1 MAEIQPTPPAL
12 TPPAP
17 RRLQPASIALGVA
30 ALIAV
35 GVVTYSVAFRGES
48 APVADANAAAAA
60 NGMAAG
66 QVPSVEQMVAS
77 LVEQVRRNPDDHEG
91 WFRLGMTYRGMENF
105 PQAIAAF
112 RRSMELQPANAD
124 YRGYLGEALL
134 IQATRNNQPPP
145 PESEQLF
152 RRALELHAGHPQ
164 SRFYLATI
172 RDVRGD
178 HRGALDDLIAL
189 LRDAPAGEMWP
200 QQVREA
206 ALAIAR
212 TNNIDIANR
221 LPAAPAAP
229 ATGTAGA
236 APAPG
241 QSVATAAIPGPTPDQ
256 MRAAGGMTPTQQ
268 SAMGREMVERLATRL
283 RQNPRDANRWIMLM
297 RSRMVLNEPQLAQ
310 EALRNGLAAFPNDT
324 AAQNQLR
331 QAARELGV
339 SGG

>member
-1 MAEIQPTPPAL
+1 MAETPPA
-12 TPPAP
+12 PPAP
-17 RRLQPASIALGVA
+17 RRLQPATIALAGA
-30 ALIAV
+30 ALIAI
-35 GVVTYSVAFRGES
+35 GVVVYSVAFRGGG
-48 APVADANAAAAA
+48 APAADANASA

-66 QVPSVEQMVAS
+66 QVPSVEELVAG
-77 LVEQVRRNPDDHEG
+77 LVEQVRRNPDDHES

-105 PQAIAAF
+105 PQAVAAF

-134 IQATRNNQPPP
+134 IQATRANQPPP

-152 RRALELHAGHPQ
+152 RRALELQPGHPQ

-172 RDVRGD
+172 KDVRGD
-178 HRGALDDLIAL
+178 HRGAVDDLIAL

-200 QQVREA
+200 QQVRSA
-206 ALAIAR
+206 VQAIAQ

-221 LPAAPAAP
+221 LPAAPAPGAPGAP
-229 ATGTAGA
+229 A
-236 APAPG
+236 APG

-268 SAMGREMVERLATRL
+268 SAMGREMVERLAARL
-283 RQNPRDANRWIMLM
+283 RQNPRDASRWIMLM

-310 EALRNGLAAFPNDT
+310 EALRNGLAAFPSDT

-331 QAARELGV
+331 QAARELGI

>member
-1 MAEIQPTPPAL
+1 MAETPPA
-12 TPPAP
+12 PPAP
-17 RRLQPASIALGVA
+17 RRIQPATIALAVA
-30 ALIAV
+30 ALIAI
-35 GVVTYSVAFRGES
+35 GVLVYSIAFRGGG
-48 APVADANAAAAA
+48 ALAADANASATA

-66 QVPSVEQMVAS
+66 PVPSVEELVAG
-77 LVEQVRRNPDDHEG
+77 LVEQVRRNPDDHES

-105 PQAIAAF
+105 PQAVAAF

-134 IQATRNNQPPP
+134 IQASRANQPPP

-152 RRALELHAGHPQ
+152 RRALELQPGHPQ

-172 RDVRGD
+172 KDVRGD
-178 HRGALDDLIAL
+178 HRGAVDDLIAL

-200 QQVREA
+200 QQVRNA
-206 ALAIAR
+206 VQAIAQA
-212 TNNIDIANR
+212 NNIDIANR

-229 ATGTAGA
+229 APG
-236 APAPG
+236 APG

-268 SAMGREMVERLATRL
+268 SAAGRGMVERLSARL
-283 RQNPRDANRWIMLM
+283 RQNPRDATGWIMLM
-297 RSRMVLNEPQLAQ
+297 RSRMVLNEPHLAQ

-331 QAARELGV
+331 QAARELGI